1 MNMNNIAL
9 GFGVLAKS
17 SDELKN
23 CDPTTIF
30 VFN

>member
-1 MNMNNIAL
+1 MSMENTAL

-17 SDELKN
+17 SDELKKS
-23 CDPTTIF
+23 DPTAIF